1 MVVTDQALPS
11 LLTAEVTHL
20 FGGAGEGSGE
30 GRKEGRGLGEGISVC
45 KAGGPQSLLLPPSQA
60 EPESVHQEKETPSHL
75 LSLPRPESTEST
87 GALAWDSRP
96 AGSRAGLPEPGGSF
110 QLCSQGHCPL

>member
-45 KAGGPQSLLLPPSQA
+45 KAGGLAPKPPAPSQ
-60 EPESVHQEKETPSHL
+60 
-75 LSLPRPESTEST
+75 
-87 GALAWDSRP
+87 
-96 AGSRAGLPEPGGSF
+96 PG
-110 QLCSQGHCPL
+110 